1 MGNILLAIRKE
12 RGIMVE
18 DIAARTGI
26 EYSRVSQ
33 LLGILET
40 DGIISRDLLQR
51 CFINF
56 CK

>member
-1 MGNILLAIRKE
+1 MGKILLKIRNEK
-12 RGIMVE
+12 GIMVE
-18 DIAARTGI
+18 DIAIQTGI
-26 EYSRVSQ
+26 EYPRVCQ

-56 CK
+56 SK

>member
-1 MGNILLAIRKE
+1 MGSILLAIRNE

-18 DIAARTGI
+18 DIAAKTGI
-26 EYSRVSQ
+26 DYTRVLQ
-33 LLGILET
+33 LLGMLET

-56 CK
+56 VK